1 MKRLLKLKKKKKTDY
16 KLFKNYF
23 TNYQSLSDMYKKL
36 CDTGGKKKKKW
47 GSSIF
52 NQRSVK

>member
-36 CDTGGKKKKKW
+36 CDTGGKKKKKMR
-47 GSSIF
+47 I
-52 NQRSVK
+52 KYI